1 MSIGR
6 VSVSDTDT
14 IRTHLPSRCIR
25 ASWQGYQGGGDP
37 GVVVAR
43 KLKNLKED
51 LKTCSKEIKNLLG
64 HKACFAHK
72 AILVLIKYN
81 YR

>member
-1 MSIGR
+1 M
-6 VSVSDTDT
+6 
-14 IRTHLPSRCIR
+14 
-25 ASWQGYQGGGDP
+25 
-37 GVVVAR
+37 VVAR

-64 HKACFAHK
+64 HNACFAHK